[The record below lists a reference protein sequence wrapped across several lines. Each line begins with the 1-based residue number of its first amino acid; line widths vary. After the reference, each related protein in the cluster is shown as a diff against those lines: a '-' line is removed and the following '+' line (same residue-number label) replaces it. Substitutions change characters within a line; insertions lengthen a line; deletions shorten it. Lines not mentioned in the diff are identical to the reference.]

1 MVKRATRQ
9 KIVHVRLS
17 EDEFL
22 ALEAFCM
29 EVRLSVSEVLRR
41 LARDAGGLGP
51 ALDGEVVA
59 AFRGNSEELRRI
71 GVNLNQLARALS
83 GGSEVRMDE
92 LLAGLGRLARLVGDQ
107 AQDIK
112 VLCEGAQDRARRQVN
127 ADA

>member
-1 MVKRATRQ
+1 VKRTTRQ

-22 ALEAFCM
+22 ALEAFCA
-29 EVRLSVSEVLRR
+29 EVQLSVSVVLRR

-51 ALDGEVVA
+51 ALDGEAVA

-71 GVNLNQLARALS
+71 GVNLNQLVRALS
-83 GGSEVRMDE
+83 GGSEARMEE
-92 LLAGLGRLARLVGDQ
+92 LLAGLGRLARLVGEQ
-107 AQDIK
+107 AEAIN
-112 VLCEGAQDRARRQVN
+112 VLCGGARDRARRQVS